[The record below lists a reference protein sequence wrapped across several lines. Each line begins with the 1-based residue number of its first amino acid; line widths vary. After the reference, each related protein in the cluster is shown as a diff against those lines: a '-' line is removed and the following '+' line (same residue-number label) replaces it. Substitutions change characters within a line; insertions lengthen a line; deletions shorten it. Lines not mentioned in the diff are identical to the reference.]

1 MKKLYDIV
9 TNNINNKDQCNDVIE
24 YDPKCDNTFSL
35 SSGTKDPL
43 PVVTVSLQGGK
54 KNIAATIY
62 GLTCLRIA
70 ELPTEQLKG
79 HTLNLTSQRCV
90 PTR

>member
-1 MKKLYDIV
+1 MDNVV
-9 TNNINNKDQCNDVIE
+9 TDNINTNKTQRNDAIRN
-24 YDPKCDNTFSL
+24 DPNFDDAFIL
-35 SSGTKDPL
+35 SIRTKDPL
-43 PVVTVSLQGGK
+43 PVVTVSLRGGK
-54 KNIAATIY
+54 KNIAAIIY